1 MNALILIS
9 LIASLVG
16 TALVG
21 GLLYAFSVCIM
32 KALSKVPSEEGIRVM
47 QTINRVILNPVF
59 FASFLGTGLLSVF
72 NLLAG
77 LLGFGGDWPA
87 SLAAASVIYLVGV
100 FLVTAAGNV
109 PMNNKLDAIAPGEG
123 NEYWQVYLINWTRL
137 NHFRV
142 TASALSV
149 LLYGIGLIQL

>member
-9 LIASLVG
+9 LLASLVG

-32 KALSKVPSEEGIRVM
+32 QALSKVPTKEGIRVM

-59 FASFLGTGLLSVF
+59 FASFVGTGVLSVL
-72 NLLAG
+72 NLLAT
-77 LLGFGGDWPA
+77 LFGWGGEWPI
-87 SLAAASVIYLVGV
+87 SFIAASGIYLAGV

-109 PMNNKLDAIAPGEG
+109 PMNNKLDALAPGEG
-123 NEYWQVYLINWTRL
+123 GAYWQVYLKKWTRL
-137 NHFRV
+137 NHLRV
-142 TASALSV
+142 TASTLSV
-149 LLYGIGLIQL
+149 LLYGIGFIQI